1 MVGEIKAFH
10 RNQMPYICQADA
22 SIPVLAVHDPEN
34 KQGHG
39 KISNQGTYC
48 GPVAAAQALIG
59 RCLADPSLQNLLPA
73 RDHGESEN
81 NYQSRIINKLA
92 KDMGT
97 SNDLKKMETA
107 GTTAQQLSD
116 GIEKFVQDRGFKL
129 RNNRWSGW
137 GAGELNPA
145 SITDF
150 PSVEEIQEAV
160 ANPNLDSI
168 AHMGWYDESWRK
180 DTFNRNGGHFAV
192 FKGVNSDGTFTMH
205 DPSPRA
211 GGQASD
217 VEISHLVNIGKL
229 VNGKLEDG
237 RDVFSA
243 SHNILTLKGIIPK
256 PKNNIEIFP
265 ILDGVFQFGIER
277 KN

>member
-97 SNDLKKMETA
+97 SNDIDDPKV
-107 GTTAQQLSD
+107 GTTPQQLMD
-116 GIEKFVQDRGFKL
+116 GIEKFLVDRNFKL
-129 RNNRWSGW
+129 REQRWSGW
-137 GAGELNPA
+137 GAGEVKNP
-145 SITDF
+145 SELL
-150 PSVEEIQEAV
+150 SLEEIQEAV

-229 VNGKLEDG
+229 FNGKLEDG

-243 SHNILTLKGIIPK
+243 SHNILTLKGIAPK
-256 PKNNIEIFP
+256 PKENIEIFP